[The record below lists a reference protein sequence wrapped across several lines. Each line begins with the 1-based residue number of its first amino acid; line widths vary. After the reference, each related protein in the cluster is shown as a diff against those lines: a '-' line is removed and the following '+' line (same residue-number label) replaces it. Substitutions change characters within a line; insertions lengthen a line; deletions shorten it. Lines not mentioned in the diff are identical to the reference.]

1 MRYDDKVSKQTRVN
15 KRNVQLEHGFS
26 SEIMNAEDKWK
37 PESNTQNNGIA
48 QRLTCRKITLENGP

>member
-37 PESNTQNNGIA
+37 PESNT
-48 QRLTCRKITLENGP
+48 